1 MEKKPITHFIAG
13 GVMAGI
19 TILFSVVL
27 IVLDQIQNQKLGWI
41 GSAATL
47 IALVFLIREYGNA
60 KNNQLGFGEL
70 FSFGFKSS
78 AFATILILVFQ
89 IAFNL
94 IFPEMQDKML
104 EIAREKMMEDP
115 RVTEEA
121 AEKGLAFVK
130 KGFWPFLIGGTV
142 LGTLVMG
149 AIGSLIGAAITKKNP
164 HTPFQHV

>member
-1 MEKKPITHFIAG
+1 MEKKPITHFITG

-121 AEKGLAFVK
+121 AEKGLEFVK

-164 HTPFQHV
+164 PTPFQHV

>member
-13 GVMAGI
+13 SVMAGI

-70 FSFGFKSS
+70 FSFGFKST

-121 AEKGLAFVK
+121 AEKGLEFVK

-164 HTPFQHV
+164 TTPFQHV

>member
-1 MEKKPITHFIAG
+1 M
-13 GVMAGI
+13 
-19 TILFSVVL
+19 
-27 IVLDQIQNQKLGWI
+27 DQIQNQKLGWI

-60 KNNQLGFGEL
+60 KNNELGFGEL

-121 AEKGLAFVK
+121 AEKGLEFVK

-164 HTPFQHV
+164 TTPFQHV

>member
-13 GVMAGI
+13 GVMGGI

-41 GSAATL
+41 ESAATL

-70 FSFGFKSS
+70 FSFGFKST

-121 AEKGLAFVK
+121 AEKGLEFVK

-164 HTPFQHV
+164 TTPFQHV